1 MFGASTSAA
10 TKATAARTAVATN
23 VALQVHHSRISPQA
37 NRPRIAPELAKPAQ
51 TLTARLRLS
60 AGNTAVIVES
70 VPGMIIAAPTP
81 ITTRQPMSA
90 PGDCAAA
97 APSAASPNTT
107 VPARS
112 SVRRPR
118 RSPSAPNGSTSAAS
132 ATV

>member
-1 MFGASTSAA
+1 LGARTRAA
-10 TKATAARTAVATN
+10 TNAIAARTAVATKL
-23 VALQVHHSRISPQA
+23 ALQLNHSRISPQV
-37 NRPRIAPELAKPAQ
+37 NIPRIAPELAKPAQ
-51 TLTARLRLS
+51 TLTARLRLE
-60 AGNTAVIVES
+60 AGNTAVIVDR

-90 PGDCAAA
+90 PGDSAAA
-97 APSAASPNTT
+97 AQSAASPNTT

-118 RSPSAPNGSTSAAS
+118 RSPRAPNGSTRAAS